1 MNLFWGPACRLKGA
15 DSSLRSF
22 ENKEGKDLL
31 VYVKAGDRH
40 CEDSS
45 VARVETRRNQTP
57 QETWLAA
64 DVNTGREDDVP
75 KKPQQGCI
83 NKEGDETPPAACDRS
98 DEGGVVHLKALRDAR
113 FLPCCVGLQL
123 YQEVH
128 CVWLNDVF
136 FFHMAGEEVHF
147 FICIFLWIGVFSEMS
162 SNV

>member
-1 MNLFWGPACRLKGA
+1 MNLFWGPACRLNGA

-64 DVNTGREDDVP
+64 DVTLVEKMMFLRSLSRGASI
-75 KKPQQGCI
+75 KKEM
-83 NKEGDETPPAACDRS
+83 K
-98 DEGGVVHLKALRDAR
+98 HL
-113 FLPCCVGLQL
+113 Q
-123 YQEVH
+123 
-128 CVWLNDVF
+128 
-136 FFHMAGEEVHF
+136 
-147 FICIFLWIGVFSEMS
+147 
-162 SNV
+162 